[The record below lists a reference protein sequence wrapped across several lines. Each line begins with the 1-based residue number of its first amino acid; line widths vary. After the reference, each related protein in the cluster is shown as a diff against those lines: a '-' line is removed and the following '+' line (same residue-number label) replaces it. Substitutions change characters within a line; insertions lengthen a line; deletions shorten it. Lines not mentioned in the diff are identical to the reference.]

1 MFHIS
6 LLRTFPIIEDK
17 SIPRAF
23 YRVFDKKEYA
33 EEFLNGNIWTQPISQ
48 HSINKNNPRYDQ
60 NEGIFEDLV
69 KIKAEMGTYHYT
81 KLGVDYIFFVNEIL
95 KDFGEKEASL
105 YIQGQYDS
113 NSLSTTYIDIDN
125 KTRSLDV
132 VENSLKFGKYFV
144 VFDFKSLSIPLLKYR
159 IIVDFIK
166 YNNKLSKGPFVK
178 NQKYS
183 LEQEIRIL
191 FPKISEYGKI
201 FKIPPI
207 NGKMFEVQ

>member
-1 MFHIS
+1 MFHIPPF
-6 LLRTFPIIEDK
+6 RTFPIIDDK
-17 SIPRAF
+17 PIPRIF

-48 HSINKNNPRYDQ
+48 HSINKNNPRYDK

-69 KIKAEMGTYHYT
+69 EMKAEMGTYHYT
-81 KLGVDYIFFVNEIL
+81 KLGVDCVLFVDKIL
-95 KDFGEKEASL
+95 KDFEEKEASL

-113 NSLSTTYIDIDN
+113 NSLSITYIDIDN
-125 KTRSLDV
+125 ETRSLDV
-132 VENSLKFGKYFV
+132 VGNSLKFGKYFV
-144 VFDFKSLSIPLLKYR
+144 VFDFKSLFVPLLKYGA
-159 IIVDFIK
+159 IFDFIK

-178 NQKYS
+178 NQEYS

-191 FPKISEYGKI
+191 FPKISEHGKI

-207 NGKMFEVQ
+207 NGKIFEVQ

>member
-1 MFHIS
+1 MFHIPPF
-6 LLRTFPIIEDK
+6 RTFPIIDDK
-17 SIPRAF
+17 SIPRVF

-48 HSINKNNPRYDQ
+48 HSINKNNPRYDK

-69 KIKAEMGTYHYT
+69 EIKAGMGTYRYT
-81 KLGVDYIFFVNEIL
+81 KLGVDYVFLVNEIL

-105 YIQGQYDS
+105 YIQGQYNS

-125 KTRSLDV
+125 KTKSTDV
-132 VENSLKFGKYFV
+132 ITNSLKFGKYFV